1 MKDGANKLVA
11 AIGETISTV
20 PKIYDDVIQPSAQE
34 VGRFA
39 ARVPRAINAAFSN
52 LDKWIANREYSVE
65 ETKKI
70 LAKKLEKIDDKKIT
84 TPELYVA
91 VPAIQAISYSMD
103 SEEVFQVTKYRI
115 LFYKQIFLLFHLAVL
130 KLYLYLWRIYLEI
143 I

>member
-34 VGRFA
+34 VGRFV

-65 ETKKI
+65 
-70 LAKKLEKIDDKKIT
+70 
-84 TPELYVA
+84 
-91 VPAIQAISYSMD
+91 
-103 SEEVFQVTKYRI
+103 
-115 LFYKQIFLLFHLAVL
+115 
-130 KLYLYLWRIYLEI
+130 
-143 I
+143 